1 LQLSNSGCVKTL
13 TGIYWSLTVDK
24 YANSMY
30 LKMVV
35 SFKEEFYFMGQI
47 SSSAAQVII
56 SIIPIV
62 GIVMGSVVI
71 FFYLLWNHK
80 RRTLLIKAGQFKRPE
95 FDLLTFSLLA
105 GLLLSAVGLALTI
118 FLAIALGVNF
128 GLLGGIIPLAVG
140 IGLLAYYGI
149 RHGDRPS

>member
-1 LQLSNSGCVKTL
+1 
-13 TGIYWSLTVDK
+13 
-24 YANSMY
+24 
-30 LKMVV
+30 
-35 SFKEEFYFMGQI
+35 MGQI

-80 RRTLLIKAGQFKRPE
+80 RRTLLIKAGQFQRPE

-105 GLLLSAVGLALTI
+105 GLLLSTVGLALTI

-128 GLLGGIIPLAVG
+128 GLLGGIIPLATG
-140 IGLLAYYGI
+140 IGLLAYYWI
-149 RHGDRPS
+149 KRADKPS